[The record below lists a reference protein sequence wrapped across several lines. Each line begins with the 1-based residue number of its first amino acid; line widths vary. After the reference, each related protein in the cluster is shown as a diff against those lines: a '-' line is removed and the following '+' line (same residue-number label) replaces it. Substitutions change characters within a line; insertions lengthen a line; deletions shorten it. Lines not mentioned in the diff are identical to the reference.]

1 MCTQKIKPVQ
11 KRGNKVKLR
20 GTKKKCR
27 RKLKKEFSSDES
39 VSLEQSGPESESEEF
54 FGEMLQTIENE
65 NKDEEELVN
74 IIEGNIKPGVWVLVE
89 GKGKFIKKHWIGQVL
104 SIDPKTDDPTIKFLK
119 KQEKCEG
126 NKPYFIWCTAEGCI
140 VDQGYVVKVLPEPNF
155 TPRGWLLFPVSFGDE
170 YNIQ

>member
-1 MCTQKIKPVQ
+1 MLYLQTLGVSLGHTYHCCRLPNSEGLFLTHYILILLC
-11 KRGNKVKLR
+11 KLR

-74 IIEGNIKPGVWVLVE
+74 IIEGNIKPGVWVQYWLR
-89 GKGKFIKKHWIGQVL
+89 
-104 SIDPKTDDPTIKFLK
+104 
-119 KQEKCEG
+119 EKE
-126 NKPYFIWCTAEGCI
+126 N
-140 VDQGYVVKVLPEPNF
+140 
-155 TPRGWLLFPVSFGDE
+155 S
-170 YNIQ
+170 